1 MARETRG
8 SVARQGILLS
18 FVLVMLLSVTSSSVL
33 AQSPVENQP
42 SSENQTM
49 YLWGDASLANGNC
62 LIHFSSDDSTD
73 VGYGEVEET
82 ENIDFSCPLDQAL
95 LNDMYLDPEGSITLQ
110 LGFLIQSSET
120 SGGDE
125 LLLSLQRDAEV
136 LAQQEFTFDTYSN
149 EQITWQIQ
157 VSENMTFW
165 EQGSTPQ
172 LKIQFNKP
180 GPTAL
185 ECLNPQ
191 KALAG
196 CDPKFRL
203 YYSDNTEGME
213 VEGMFP
219 IINESDPAAIN
230 PNGPGSDDDAS
241 AMAVGDGSLPVFLFA
256 GWIFPVVFLVGYVST
271 KQRDRF
277 HLDLDLNE
285 PEEILEG
292 ESTSDGDTLV
302 DSYSARVI
310 TLSALY
316 VAQGVPW
323 GFITVTMVTFLAAE
337 GADAGDLAFLL
348 TLGTLP
354 WSFKFLWGPVID
366 RFQIPELG
374 RRRPW
379 ILVAQTGMVVLLIT
393 MLLVPDLTNNISLL
407 GGLFFVYNVF
417 TALQDVSTDALA
429 VDVLQSH
436 EFERVN
442 SYMFT
447 AKSLGGVIGGAG
459 LGTII
464 GTVGIRGAFLI
475 QIPILLVI
483 MMVPLFMR
491 ERPGEKRFPWD
502 EGGAIM
508 AEDEA
513 GLPSVGGTDFGVTPD
528 AVLEDQSHDDA
539 DGARNFGVILGN
551 IKTAFSVRSAQLG
564 IVVSLVISLA
574 FILIPILPLL
584 FLQELGWSQEEFNAT
599 KGGIILVVTMLG
611 AMAGGELGRRFGGKT
626 MLMFA
631 ALGASLTTLT
641 WGMFDSMW
649 SEGWFMML
657 VWMIHTF
664 LWSIV
669 SICAYS
675 LMMRVTW
682 AEVGGTQ
689 FTGYMAMMNLS
700 AIIGY
705 QLAPIFAARYDY
717 QTIFY
722 IAAMLE
728 TFVILAALFIDPSE
742 TRRTLGQD
750 PLVVE

>member
-1 MARETRG
+1 MRPVHFLLMLVVLAPVTGCLGGGDGG
-8 SVARQGILLS
+8 SEAVGTYTVESSMTAVEIEAKSAYYQDGGT
-18 FVLVMLLSVTSSSVL
+18 VEWSVDSSSFSEAIEQAGGNVVGVL
-33 AQSPVENQP
+33 F
-42 SSENQTM
+42 
-49 YLWGDASLANGNC
+49 SL
-62 LIHFSSDDSTD
+62 T
-73 VGYGEVEET
+73 YGE
-82 ENIDFSCPLDQAL
+82 D
-95 LNDMYLDPEGSITLQ
+95 
-110 LGFLIQSSET
+110 ET
-120 SGGDE
+120 SGGPLCTGGEANAPDTITGTTTKGE
-125 LLLSLQRDAEV
+125 WNLSGSGENPGSHEVNLTWHNASLLSGVVEGLTKSEIKAQLAFGEAALGTYNLGVIVDAEAFDGAFCSHNDDGEEVATVVSLLV
-136 LAQQEFTFDTYSN
+136 LDFT
-149 EQITWQIQ
+149 IL
-157 VSENMTFW
+157 SESGEELT
-165 EQGSTPQ
+165 G
-172 LKIQFNKP
+172 
-180 GPTAL
+180 
-185 ECLNPQ
+185 
-191 KALAG
+191 
-196 CDPKFRL
+196 
-203 YYSDNTEGME
+203 
-213 VEGMFP
+213 
-219 IINESDPAAIN
+219 
-230 PNGPGSDDDAS
+230 
-241 AMAVGDGSLPVFLFA
+241 MAVGDGSLPLLAFVA
-256 GWIFPVVFLVGYVST
+256 WIFPVGFLVGYVSM

-277 HLDLDLNE
+277 HLDLDLSE
-285 PEEILEG
+285 PEGEVLEG
-292 ESTSDGDTLV
+292 ESTSDGETLV
-302 DSYSARVI
+302 DSYRARVI

-316 VAQGVPW
+316 VAQGIPW

-354 WSFKFLWGPVID
+354 WSFKFLWGPIID

-379 ILVAQTGMVVLLIT
+379 ILFAQTGMVALLVT
-393 MLLVPDLTNNISLL
+393 MLMVPDLTNNISLL
-407 GGLFFVYNVF
+407 GALFFVYNVF

-429 VDVLQSH
+429 VDVLESH

-447 AKSLGGVIGGAG
+447 AKSLGGIVGGAG

-464 GTVGIRGAFLI
+464 GVVGIRGAFLI
-475 QIPILLVI
+475 QIPILVVI

-502 EGGAIM
+502 EGEAVEKGDKP
-508 AEDEA
+508 AEDGEE
-513 GLPSVGGTDFGVTPD
+513 VRDFATI
-528 AVLEDQSHDDA
+528 L
-539 DGARNFGVILGN
+539 RNIR
-551 IKTAFSVRSAQLG
+551 TAFSVRSAQLG

-584 FLQELGWSQEEFNAT
+584 FLQELGWTQEEFNAT

-611 AMAGGELGRRFGGKT
+611 AMAGGELGRRFGGKS

-631 ALGASLTTLT
+631 AISASLTTLT
-641 WGMFDSMW
+641 WGMFDHLW

-657 VWMIHTF
+657 VWIVHTF

-705 QLAPIFAARYDY
+705 QLAPIFAQRYNY

-722 IAAMLE
+722 IAAVLE
-728 TFVILAALFIDPSE
+728 TFVILAALFIDPEE
-742 TRRTLGQD
+742 TDRTLT
-750 PLVVE
+750 PAV

>member
-1 MARETRG
+1 MRPVHLLLMLVVFASVSGCLGGGGGGSESTGTYTVESTITAVELEAKSANYQDGETVEWNVDSSG
-8 SVARQGILLS
+8 FSETIEAAGGNVVGVLLS
-18 FVLVMLLSVTSSSVL
+18 LT
-33 AQSPVENQP
+33 
-42 SSENQTM
+42 
-49 YLWGDASLANGNC
+49 
-62 LIHFSSDDSTD
+62 
-73 VGYGEVEET
+73 YGE
-82 ENIDFSCPLDQAL
+82 D
-95 LNDMYLDPEGSITLQ
+95 
-110 LGFLIQSSET
+110 ET
-120 SGGDE
+120 SGGPLCTGGEANAPDTITGVATKGE
-125 LLLSLQRDAEV
+125 WTLSESDQNPGSHDVNLTWYNASLLSGVIEGLTESEIEAQLAFGEEALGTYDLAVTVDAEAFNGALCSNNDEGEEVSTVVSLLV
-136 LAQQEFTFDTYSN
+136 LDFAILN
-149 EQITWQIQ
+149 EDG
-157 VSENMTFW
+157 E
-165 EQGSTPQ
+165 EAA
-172 LKIQFNKP
+172 
-180 GPTAL
+180 AL
-185 ECLNPQ
+185 
-191 KALAG
+191 
-196 CDPKFRL
+196 
-203 YYSDNTEGME
+203 
-213 VEGMFP
+213 
-219 IINESDPAAIN
+219 
-230 PNGPGSDDDAS
+230 
-241 AMAVGDGSLPVFLFA
+241 AVGDGSLPVFLFA
-256 GWIFPVVFLVGYVST
+256 GWIFPVLFLVGYVST

-277 HLDLDLNE
+277 HLDLDFGE
-285 PEEILEG
+285 PETEVVEG
-292 ESTSDGDTLV
+292 ESTSDGETLV
-302 DSYSARVI
+302 DSYRARVI

-337 GADAGDLAFLL
+337 GADAGDLAYLL

-354 WSFKFLWGPVID
+354 WSFKFLWGPIID

-379 ILVAQTGMVVLLIT
+379 ILIAQTGMVALLIT
-393 MLLVPDLTNNISLL
+393 MLMVPDLTDNISLL
-407 GGLFFVYNVF
+407 GALFFVYNVF

-464 GTVGIRGAFLI
+464 GTVGIKGAFLI
-475 QIPILLVI
+475 QIPILVII

-502 EGGAIM
+502 E
-508 AEDEA
+508 AEVVEKEDKPDEE
-513 GLPSVGGTDFGVTPD
+513 GQEVRDF
-528 AVLEDQSHDDA
+528 A
-539 DGARNFGVILGN
+539 VILSN
-551 IKTAFSVRSAQLG
+551 IRTAFSVRSAQLG

-599 KGGIILVVTMLG
+599 KGGIILIVTMLG
-611 AMAGGELGRRFGGKT
+611 AMAGGELGRRFGGKS

-641 WGMFDSMW
+641 WGMLDSMW
-649 SEGWFMML
+649 GEGWFMML
-657 VWMIHTF
+657 VWIIHTF
-664 LWSIV
+664 LWAIV

-705 QLAPIFAARYDY
+705 QLAPIFAAQYDY

-722 IAAMLE
+722 IAAVLE
-728 TFVILAALFIDPSE
+728 TFVILAALLIDPEE
-742 TRRTLGQD
+742 TDRTLKQAKSD
-750 PLVVE
+750 

>member
-1 MARETRG
+1 MRPVHFVLMLVVLTSLSGCLGGGG
-8 SVARQGILLS
+8 SSEEATGAYVIESTMTAVEVEAKSAYYQDGQAVDWTVESGAVADAIDASGGNVVGVLFSLSYGEDESSGGPVCTGGEADAPDTITGSSTKGEWTLSATGENPGSHDVNLTWHNQSLLS
-18 FVLVMLLSVTSSSVL
+18 GVIEGMTKGEIESQLAFGEDALGTYDLSVTVNAEAFSGALCSNNDDGEEVATVVSLLVL
-33 AQSPVENQP
+33 DFTILNEN
-42 SSENQTM
+42 
-49 YLWGDASLANGNC
+49 G
-62 LIHFSSDDSTD
+62 
-73 VGYGEVEET
+73 
-82 ENIDFSCPLDQAL
+82 
-95 LNDMYLDPEGSITLQ
+95 
-110 LGFLIQSSET
+110 
-120 SGGDE
+120 
-125 LLLSLQRDAEV
+125 
-136 LAQQEFTFDTYSN
+136 
-149 EQITWQIQ
+149 
-157 VSENMTFW
+157 
-165 EQGSTPQ
+165 
-172 LKIQFNKP
+172 
-180 GPTAL
+180 
-185 ECLNPQ
+185 
-191 KALAG
+191 
-196 CDPKFRL
+196 
-203 YYSDNTEGME
+203 
-213 VEGMFP
+213 
-219 IINESDPAAIN
+219 
-230 PNGPGSDDDAS
+230 DDAS
-241 AMAVGDGSLPVFLFA
+241 TLAVGDGSLPLFMFVA
-256 GWIFPVVFLVGYVST
+256 WIFPVVGLIGYVST

-277 HLDLDLNE
+277 HLDLDFGE
-285 PEEILEG
+285 PETEVVEG
-292 ESTSDGDTLV
+292 ESTSDGETLV
-302 DSYSARVI
+302 DSYRARVI

-337 GADAGDLAFLL
+337 GADAGDLAYLL

-354 WSFKFLWGPVID
+354 WSFKFLWGPIID
-366 RFQIPELG
+366 RFQLPELG

-379 ILVAQTGMVVLLIT
+379 ILIAQTGMIALLIT
-393 MLLVPDLTNNISLL
+393 MLLVPNLTDNISLL
-407 GGLFFVYNVF
+407 GALFFVYNVF

-475 QIPILLVI
+475 QIPILVVI

-502 EGGAIM
+502 EGEAVEV
-508 AEDEA
+508 AEDSEKNDEE
-513 GLPSVGGTDFGVTPD
+513 VRDFAT
-528 AVLEDQSHDDA
+528 
-539 DGARNFGVILGN
+539 ILGN
-551 IKTAFSVRSAQLG
+551 IRTAFSVRSAQLG
-564 IVVSLVISLA
+564 IAVSLVISLA

-611 AMAGGELGRRFGGKT
+611 AMAGGELGRQFGGKS
-626 MLMFA
+626 MLMYA
-631 ALGASLTTLT
+631 ALSASLTTLV
-641 WGMFDSMW
+641 WGTFDNLW

-657 VWMIHTF
+657 VWIVHTF
-664 LWSIV
+664 LWAIV

-705 QLAPIFAARYDY
+705 QLAPIFAERYNY

-722 IAAMLE
+722 IAAVLE
-728 TFVILAALFIDPSE
+728 TFVVLAALFIDPEE
-742 TRRTLGQD
+742 TDRTLNSTTA
-750 PLVVE
+750 

>member
-1 MARETRG
+1 LSASGENPGAHEVNLTWHNA
-8 SVARQGILLS
+8 SLLS
-18 FVLVMLLSVTSSSVL
+18 GVIEGLTVDEIESQLAFGDRALGAYSLNILVEAEAFDGALCSHSDDGEEVASVVSLLVLDFTVRN
-33 AQSPVENQP
+33 ED
-42 SSENQTM
+42 
-49 YLWGDASLANGNC
+49 GDAL
-62 LIHFSSDDSTD
+62 
-73 VGYGEVEET
+73 
-82 ENIDFSCPLDQAL
+82 
-95 LNDMYLDPEGSITLQ
+95 
-110 LGFLIQSSET
+110 T
-120 SGGDE
+120 S
-125 LLLSLQRDAEV
+125 
-136 LAQQEFTFDTYSN
+136 
-149 EQITWQIQ
+149 
-157 VSENMTFW
+157 
-165 EQGSTPQ
+165 
-172 LKIQFNKP
+172 
-180 GPTAL
+180 
-185 ECLNPQ
+185 
-191 KALAG
+191 
-196 CDPKFRL
+196 
-203 YYSDNTEGME
+203 
-213 VEGMFP
+213 
-219 IINESDPAAIN
+219 
-230 PNGPGSDDDAS
+230 
-241 AMAVGDGSLPVFLFA
+241 MAVGDGSIPVFMFA
-256 GWIFPVVFLVGYVST
+256 AWIFPVVFLVGYVST
-271 KQRDRF
+271 KQRHRF
-277 HLDLDLNE
+277 HLDVDLNE
-285 PEEILEG
+285 PEEVLEG
-292 ESTSDGDTLV
+292 ESRSDGETLV
-302 DSYSARVI
+302 DSYRARVI

-379 ILVAQTGMVVLLIT
+379 ILLAQTGMVLLLIT
-393 MLLVPDLTNNISLL
+393 MLMVPDLTNNISLL
-407 GGLFFVYNVF
+407 GALFFVYNVF

-464 GTVGIRGAFLI
+464 GIVGIKGAFLI
-475 QIPILLVI
+475 QIPILIVI

-502 EGGAIM
+502 DGEVVEEVEK
-508 AEDEA
+508 AEEER
-513 GLPSVGGTDFGVTPD
+513 DFK
-528 AVLEDQSHDDA
+528 
-539 DGARNFGVILGN
+539 VILGN

-564 IVVSLVISLA
+564 ILVSLVISLA

-584 FLQELGWSQEEFNAT
+584 FLQELGWTQEEFNAT
-599 KGGIILVVTMLG
+599 KGGIILVITMLG
-611 AMAGGELGRRFGGKT
+611 AMAGGELGRRFGGKS

-641 WGMFDSMW
+641 WGMADSMW
-649 SEGWFMML
+649 DDGWFMML
-657 VWMIHTF
+657 VWIVHTF
-664 LWSIV
+664 LWAIV

-689 FTGYMAMMNLS
+689 FTGYMAMMNFS

-705 QLAPIFAARYDY
+705 QLAPIFAARFDY

-722 IAAMLE
+722 IAAVLE
-728 TFVILAALFIDPSE
+728 TFVILAALYIDPEE
-742 TRRTLGQD
+742 TDRTLNI
-750 PLVVE
+750 PVES

>member
-1 MARETRG
+1 MRPVHFVLMLVVLTSLSGCLGGGG
-8 SVARQGILLS
+8 SSEEATGAYVVESTMTAVEVEAKSAYYQDGQAVDWTVESGAVADAIDASGGNVVGVLFSLSYGEDESSGGPVCTGGEADAPDTITGSSTKGEWTLSATGENPGSHDVNLTWHNQSLLS
-18 FVLVMLLSVTSSSVL
+18 GVIEGMTKGEIESQLAFGEDALGTYDLSVTVNAEAFSGALCSNNDDGEEVATVVSLLVL
-33 AQSPVENQP
+33 DFTILNEN
-42 SSENQTM
+42 
-49 YLWGDASLANGNC
+49 G
-62 LIHFSSDDSTD
+62 
-73 VGYGEVEET
+73 
-82 ENIDFSCPLDQAL
+82 
-95 LNDMYLDPEGSITLQ
+95 
-110 LGFLIQSSET
+110 
-120 SGGDE
+120 
-125 LLLSLQRDAEV
+125 
-136 LAQQEFTFDTYSN
+136 
-149 EQITWQIQ
+149 
-157 VSENMTFW
+157 
-165 EQGSTPQ
+165 
-172 LKIQFNKP
+172 
-180 GPTAL
+180 
-185 ECLNPQ
+185 
-191 KALAG
+191 
-196 CDPKFRL
+196 
-203 YYSDNTEGME
+203 
-213 VEGMFP
+213 
-219 IINESDPAAIN
+219 
-230 PNGPGSDDDAS
+230 DDAS
-241 AMAVGDGSLPVFLFA
+241 TLAVGDGSLPLFMFVA
-256 GWIFPVVFLVGYVST
+256 WIFPVVGLIGYVST

-277 HLDLDLNE
+277 HLDLDFGE
-285 PEEILEG
+285 PETEVVEG
-292 ESTSDGDTLV
+292 ESTSDGETLV
-302 DSYSARVI
+302 DSYRARVI

-337 GADAGDLAFLL
+337 GADAGDLAYLL

-354 WSFKFLWGPVID
+354 WSFKFLWGPIID
-366 RFQIPELG
+366 RFQLPELG

-379 ILVAQTGMVVLLIT
+379 ILIAQTGMIALLIT
-393 MLLVPDLTNNISLL
+393 MLLVPNLTDNISLL
-407 GGLFFVYNVF
+407 GALFFVYNVF

-475 QIPILLVI
+475 QIPILVVI

-502 EGGAIM
+502 EGEAVQM
-508 AEDEA
+508 AEDSEKNDEE
-513 GLPSVGGTDFGVTPD
+513 VRDFAT
-528 AVLEDQSHDDA
+528 
-539 DGARNFGVILGN
+539 ILGN
-551 IKTAFSVRSAQLG
+551 IRTAFSVRSAQLG
-564 IVVSLVISLA
+564 IAVSLVISLA

-611 AMAGGELGRRFGGKT
+611 AMAGGELGRQFGGKS
-626 MLMFA
+626 MLMYA
-631 ALGASLTTLT
+631 ALSASLTTLV
-641 WGMFDSMW
+641 WGTFDNLW

-657 VWMIHTF
+657 VWIVHTF
-664 LWSIV
+664 LWAIV

-705 QLAPIFAARYDY
+705 QLAPIFAERYNY

-722 IAAMLE
+722 IAAVLE
-728 TFVILAALFIDPSE
+728 TFVVLAALFIDPEE
-742 TRRTLGQD
+742 TDRTLNSTTA
-750 PLVVE
+750 

>member
-1 MARETRG
+1 MATVV
-8 SVARQGILLS
+8 SLL
-18 FVLVMLLSVTSSSVL
+18 VLDFTVL
-33 AQSPVENQP
+33 NE
-42 SSENQTM
+42 
-49 YLWGDASLANGNC
+49 D
-62 LIHFSSDDSTD
+62 
-73 VGYGEVEET
+73 GE
-82 ENIDFSCPLDQAL
+82 AL
-95 LNDMYLDPEGSITLQ
+95 T
-110 LGFLIQSSET
+110 T
-120 SGGDE
+120 
-125 LLLSLQRDAEV
+125 
-136 LAQQEFTFDTYSN
+136 
-149 EQITWQIQ
+149 
-157 VSENMTFW
+157 
-165 EQGSTPQ
+165 
-172 LKIQFNKP
+172 
-180 GPTAL
+180 
-185 ECLNPQ
+185 
-191 KALAG
+191 
-196 CDPKFRL
+196 
-203 YYSDNTEGME
+203 
-213 VEGMFP
+213 
-219 IINESDPAAIN
+219 
-230 PNGPGSDDDAS
+230 
-241 AMAVGDGSLPVFLFA
+241 MAVGDGSLPLVLFA
-256 GWIFPVVFLVGYVST
+256 GWIFPVVFLVGYIAT
-271 KQRDRF
+271 RQRERF
-277 HLDLDLNE
+277 HLDLDFSE
-285 PEEILEG
+285 PETEVVEG
-292 ESTSDGDTLV
+292 ESTSDGETLV
-302 DSYSARVI
+302 DSYRARVI

-337 GADAGDLAFLL
+337 GADAGDLAYLL

-354 WSFKFLWGPVID
+354 WSFKFLWGPIID

-379 ILVAQTGMVVLLIT
+379 ILIAQTGMIALLVT
-393 MLLVPDLTNNISLL
+393 MLMVPDLTNNISLL
-407 GGLFFVYNVF
+407 GALFFVYNVF

-447 AKSLGGVIGGAG
+447 AKSLGGIIGGAG

-464 GTVGIRGAFLI
+464 GVVGIRGAFLI
-475 QIPILLVI
+475 QIPILVAI

-502 EGGAIM
+502 DTVA
-508 AEDEA
+508 AAKVDEA
-513 GLPSVGGTDFGVTPD
+513 EESQEQRDFK
-528 AVLEDQSHDDA
+528 
-539 DGARNFGVILGN
+539 VILSN
-551 IKTAFSVRSAQLG
+551 IRTAFSVRSAQLG

-611 AMAGGELGRRFGGKT
+611 AMAGGELGRRFGGKS

-631 ALGASLTTLT
+631 ALSASLTTLV
-641 WGMFDSMW
+641 WGTFDNLW

-657 VWMIHTF
+657 VWIVHTF
-664 LWSIV
+664 LWAIV

-705 QLAPIFAARYDY
+705 QLAPIFAAQYDY

-722 IAAMLE
+722 IAGVLE
-728 TFVILAALFIDPSE
+728 TFVVLAALFIDPEE
-742 TRRTLGQD
+742 TDRHFSFVTG
-750 PLVVE
+750 

>member
-1 MARETRG
+1 MLVVFASVSGCLGGGGGGSESTGTYTVESTITAVELEAKSANYQDGETVEWNVDSSAFSETIEAAG
-8 SVARQGILLS
+8 GNVVG
-18 FVLVMLLSVTSSSVL
+18 VLF
-33 AQSPVENQP
+33 
-42 SSENQTM
+42 
-49 YLWGDASLANGNC
+49 SL
-62 LIHFSSDDSTD
+62 T
-73 VGYGEVEET
+73 YGE
-82 ENIDFSCPLDQAL
+82 D
-95 LNDMYLDPEGSITLQ
+95 
-110 LGFLIQSSET
+110 ET
-120 SGGDE
+120 SGGPLCTGGEANAPDTITGVATKGE
-125 LLLSLQRDAEV
+125 WSLSEADQNPGSHDVNLTWYNASLLSGVIEGLTKSEIEAQLAFGEEALGTYNLAVTVDAEAFNGALCSNNDEGEEVSTVVSLLV
-136 LAQQEFTFDTYSN
+136 LDFAILN
-149 EQITWQIQ
+149 EDG
-157 VSENMTFW
+157 E
-165 EQGSTPQ
+165 E
-172 LKIQFNKP
+172 
-180 GPTAL
+180 TAGL
-185 ECLNPQ
+185 
-191 KALAG
+191 
-196 CDPKFRL
+196 
-203 YYSDNTEGME
+203 
-213 VEGMFP
+213 
-219 IINESDPAAIN
+219 
-230 PNGPGSDDDAS
+230 
-241 AMAVGDGSLPVFLFA
+241 AVGDGSLPVFLFA
-256 GWIFPVVFLVGYVST
+256 GWIFPVLFLVGYVST

-277 HLDLDLNE
+277 HLDLDFGE
-285 PEEILEG
+285 PETEVVEG
-292 ESTSDGDTLV
+292 ESTSDGETLV
-302 DSYSARVI
+302 DSYRARVI

-337 GADAGDLAFLL
+337 GADAGDLAYLL

-354 WSFKFLWGPVID
+354 WSFKFLWGPIID

-379 ILVAQTGMVVLLIT
+379 ILIAQTGMIALLIT
-393 MLLVPDLTNNISLL
+393 MLMVPDLTDNISLL
-407 GGLFFVYNVF
+407 GALFFVYNVF

-464 GTVGIRGAFLI
+464 GTVGIKGAFLI
-475 QIPILLVI
+475 QIPILVLI

-502 EGGAIM
+502 E
-508 AEDEA
+508 AEVVEKEEMPDEE
-513 GLPSVGGTDFGVTPD
+513 GQEVRDF
-528 AVLEDQSHDDA
+528 A
-539 DGARNFGVILGN
+539 VILSN
-551 IKTAFSVRSAQLG
+551 IRTAFSVRSAQLG

-599 KGGIILVVTMLG
+599 KGGIILIVTMFG
-611 AMAGGELGRRFGGKT
+611 AMAGGELGRRFGGKS

-641 WGMFDSMW
+641 WGMLDSMW
-649 SEGWFMML
+649 GEGWFMML
-657 VWMIHTF
+657 VWIIHTF
-664 LWSIV
+664 LWAIV

-722 IAAMLE
+722 IAAVLE
-728 TFVILAALFIDPSE
+728 TFVILAALLIDPAE
-742 TRRTLGQD
+742 TDRTLN
-750 PLVVE
+750 PA

>member
-1 MARETRG
+1 MRPVHFVLMLVVLTSLSGCLGGEASSSEATGTYVVESTMTPIEVEAKSAYYEDGQAVNWMVESGTVADAIEAAGGNVVGVLFSLSYGEDESSGGPVCTGGEADAPDTITGTSTKGEWSLSASGENPG
-8 SVARQGILLS
+8 SHDVNLTWHNQSLLS
-18 FVLVMLLSVTSSSVL
+18 GVIEGLTKGDIESQLAFGEDALGTYDLSVTVNAEAFSGALCSNNDGGEEVATVVSLLVL
-33 AQSPVENQP
+33 DFTILNE
-42 SSENQTM
+42 
-49 YLWGDASLANGNC
+49 D
-62 LIHFSSDDSTD
+62 
-73 VGYGEVEET
+73 GEE
-82 ENIDFSCPLDQAL
+82 A
-95 LNDMYLDPEGSITLQ
+95 
-110 LGFLIQSSET
+110 
-120 SGGDE
+120 
-125 LLLSLQRDAEV
+125 
-136 LAQQEFTFDTYSN
+136 
-149 EQITWQIQ
+149 
-157 VSENMTFW
+157 
-165 EQGSTPQ
+165 
-172 LKIQFNKP
+172 
-180 GPTAL
+180 TAL
-185 ECLNPQ
+185 
-191 KALAG
+191 
-196 CDPKFRL
+196 
-203 YYSDNTEGME
+203 
-213 VEGMFP
+213 
-219 IINESDPAAIN
+219 
-230 PNGPGSDDDAS
+230 
-241 AMAVGDGSLPVFLFA
+241 AVGSGSLPLFVFA
-256 GWIFPVVFLVGYVST
+256 AWIFPVVGLIGYVST

-277 HLDLDLNE
+277 HLDLDFGE
-285 PEEILEG
+285 PETEAAEG
-292 ESTSDGDTLV
+292 ESTSDGETLV
-302 DSYSARVI
+302 DSYRARVI

-337 GADAGDLAFLL
+337 GADAGDLAYLL

-354 WSFKFLWGPVID
+354 WSFKFLWGPIID
-366 RFQIPELG
+366 RFQLPNLG

-379 ILVAQTGMVVLLIT
+379 ILIAQTGMIALLVT
-393 MLLVPDLTNNISLL
+393 MLLIPDLTNNISLL

-464 GTVGIRGAFLI
+464 GIVGIRGAFLI
-475 QIPILLVI
+475 QIPILVVI

-502 EGGAIM
+502 EGEAVEV
-508 AEDEA
+508 AEDSEMNDEE
-513 GLPSVGGTDFGVTPD
+513 VRDFAT
-528 AVLEDQSHDDA
+528 
-539 DGARNFGVILGN
+539 ILGN
-551 IKTAFSVRSAQLG
+551 IRTAFSVRSAQLG
-564 IVVSLVISLA
+564 IAVSLVISLA

-611 AMAGGELGRRFGGKT
+611 AMAGGELGRRFGGKS
-626 MLMFA
+626 MLMYA
-631 ALGASLTTLT
+631 ALSASLTTMV
-641 WGMFDSMW
+641 WGTFDNLW

-657 VWMIHTF
+657 VWIVHTF
-664 LWSIV
+664 LWAIV

-705 QLAPIFAARYDY
+705 QLAPIFAERYNY

-722 IAAMLE
+722 IAAVLE
-728 TFVILAALFIDPSE
+728 TFVVLAALFIDPEE
-742 TRRTLGQD
+742 TDRTLNATTG
-750 PLVVE
+750 

>member
-1 MARETRG
+1 MRPVHLLLMLVVFASVSGCLGGGGGGSESTGTYTVESTITIVELEAKSANYQDGETVEWNVDSSG
-8 SVARQGILLS
+8 FSETIEAAGGNVVGVLLS
-18 FVLVMLLSVTSSSVL
+18 LT
-33 AQSPVENQP
+33 
-42 SSENQTM
+42 
-49 YLWGDASLANGNC
+49 
-62 LIHFSSDDSTD
+62 
-73 VGYGEVEET
+73 YGE
-82 ENIDFSCPLDQAL
+82 D
-95 LNDMYLDPEGSITLQ
+95 
-110 LGFLIQSSET
+110 ET
-120 SGGDE
+120 SGGPLCTGGEANAPDTITGVATKGE
-125 LLLSLQRDAEV
+125 WTLSESDQNPGSHDVNLTWYNASLLSGVIEGLTESEIEAQLAFGEEALGTYDLAVTVDAEAFNGALCSNNDEGEEVSTVVSLLV
-136 LAQQEFTFDTYSN
+136 LDFAILN
-149 EQITWQIQ
+149 EDG
-157 VSENMTFW
+157 E
-165 EQGSTPQ
+165 EAA
-172 LKIQFNKP
+172 
-180 GPTAL
+180 AL
-185 ECLNPQ
+185 
-191 KALAG
+191 
-196 CDPKFRL
+196 
-203 YYSDNTEGME
+203 
-213 VEGMFP
+213 
-219 IINESDPAAIN
+219 
-230 PNGPGSDDDAS
+230 
-241 AMAVGDGSLPVFLFA
+241 AVGDGSLPVFLFA
-256 GWIFPVVFLVGYVST
+256 GWIFPVLFLVGYVST

-277 HLDLDLNE
+277 HLDLDFGE
-285 PEEILEG
+285 PETEVVEG
-292 ESTSDGDTLV
+292 ESTSDGETLV
-302 DSYSARVI
+302 DSYRARVI

-337 GADAGDLAFLL
+337 GADAGDLAYLL

-354 WSFKFLWGPVID
+354 WSFKFLWGPIID

-379 ILVAQTGMVVLLIT
+379 ILIAQTGMVALLIT
-393 MLLVPDLTNNISLL
+393 MLMVPDLTDNISLL
-407 GGLFFVYNVF
+407 GALFFVYNVF

-464 GTVGIRGAFLI
+464 GTVGIKGAFLI
-475 QIPILLVI
+475 QIPILVII

-502 EGGAIM
+502 E
-508 AEDEA
+508 AEVVEKEDKPDEE
-513 GLPSVGGTDFGVTPD
+513 GQEVRDF
-528 AVLEDQSHDDA
+528 A
-539 DGARNFGVILGN
+539 VILSN
-551 IKTAFSVRSAQLG
+551 IRTAFSVRSAQLG

-599 KGGIILVVTMLG
+599 KGGIILIVTMLG
-611 AMAGGELGRRFGGKT
+611 AMAGGELGRRFGGKS

-641 WGMFDSMW
+641 WGLLDSMW
-649 SEGWFMML
+649 GEGWFMML
-657 VWMIHTF
+657 VWIIHTF
-664 LWSIV
+664 LWAIV

-705 QLAPIFAARYDY
+705 QLAPIFAAQYDY

-722 IAAMLE
+722 IAAVLE
-728 TFVILAALFIDPSE
+728 TFVILAALLIDPEE
-742 TRRTLGQD
+742 TDRTLKQAKSD
-750 PLVVE
+750 

>member
-1 MARETRG
+1 MRPVHLLLMLVVFASVSGCLGGGGGGSESTGTYTVESTITAVELEAKSANYQDGETVEWNVDSSAFSETIEAAG
-8 SVARQGILLS
+8 GNVVG
-18 FVLVMLLSVTSSSVL
+18 VLF
-33 AQSPVENQP
+33 
-42 SSENQTM
+42 
-49 YLWGDASLANGNC
+49 SL
-62 LIHFSSDDSTD
+62 T
-73 VGYGEVEET
+73 YGE
-82 ENIDFSCPLDQAL
+82 D
-95 LNDMYLDPEGSITLQ
+95 
-110 LGFLIQSSET
+110 ET
-120 SGGDE
+120 SGGPLCTGGEANAPDTITGVATKGE
-125 LLLSLQRDAEV
+125 WTLSEADQNPGSHDVNLTWYNASLLSGVIEGLTKSEIEAQLAFGEEALGTYNLAVTVDAEAFNGALCSNNDEGEEVSTVVSLLV
-136 LAQQEFTFDTYSN
+136 LDFAILN
-149 EQITWQIQ
+149 EDG
-157 VSENMTFW
+157 E
-165 EQGSTPQ
+165 E
-172 LKIQFNKP
+172 
-180 GPTAL
+180 TAGL
-185 ECLNPQ
+185 
-191 KALAG
+191 
-196 CDPKFRL
+196 
-203 YYSDNTEGME
+203 
-213 VEGMFP
+213 
-219 IINESDPAAIN
+219 
-230 PNGPGSDDDAS
+230 
-241 AMAVGDGSLPVFLFA
+241 AVGDGSLPVFLFA
-256 GWIFPVVFLVGYVST
+256 GWIFPVLFLVGYVST

-277 HLDLDLNE
+277 HLDLDFGE
-285 PEEILEG
+285 PETEVVEG
-292 ESTSDGDTLV
+292 ESTSDGETLV
-302 DSYSARVI
+302 DSYRARVI

-337 GADAGDLAFLL
+337 GADAGDLAYLL

-354 WSFKFLWGPVID
+354 WSFKFLWGPIID

-379 ILVAQTGMVVLLIT
+379 ILIAQTGMIALLIT
-393 MLLVPDLTNNISLL
+393 MLMVPDLTDNISLL
-407 GGLFFVYNVF
+407 GALFFVYNVF

-464 GTVGIRGAFLI
+464 GTVGIKGAFLI
-475 QIPILLVI
+475 QIPILVLI

-502 EGGAIM
+502 E
-508 AEDEA
+508 AEVVEKEEMPDEE
-513 GLPSVGGTDFGVTPD
+513 GQEVRDF
-528 AVLEDQSHDDA
+528 A
-539 DGARNFGVILGN
+539 VILSN
-551 IKTAFSVRSAQLG
+551 IRTAFSVRSAQLG

-599 KGGIILVVTMLG
+599 KGGIILIVTMFG
-611 AMAGGELGRRFGGKT
+611 AMAGGELGRRFGGKS

-641 WGMFDSMW
+641 WGMLDSMW
-649 SEGWFMML
+649 GEGWFMML
-657 VWMIHTF
+657 VWIIHTF
-664 LWSIV
+664 LWAIV

-722 IAAMLE
+722 IAAVLE
-728 TFVILAALFIDPSE
+728 TFVILAALLIDPEE
-742 TRRTLGQD
+742 TDRTLN
-750 PLVVE
+750 PA

>member
-1 MARETRG
+1 MPLAGCIGGEGGGYESTGTYTVESTITAVELEAKSANYQDGETVEW
-8 SVARQGILLS
+8 SVDSSGFSETIEAAGGNVVG
-18 FVLVMLLSVTSSSVL
+18 VLF
-33 AQSPVENQP
+33 
-42 SSENQTM
+42 
-49 YLWGDASLANGNC
+49 SL
-62 LIHFSSDDSTD
+62 T
-73 VGYGEVEET
+73 YGE
-82 ENIDFSCPLDQAL
+82 D
-95 LNDMYLDPEGSITLQ
+95 
-110 LGFLIQSSET
+110 ET
-120 SGGDE
+120 SGGPVCTGGEANAPDTITGVATKGE
-125 LLLSLQRDAEV
+125 WTLSEADQNPGSHDVNLTWYNASLLSGVIEGLTKSEIEAQLTFGEEALGTYNLAVTVDAEAFNGALCSNNDEGEEVATVVSLLV
-136 LAQQEFTFDTYSN
+136 LDFAILN
-149 EQITWQIQ
+149 EDG
-157 VSENMTFW
+157 E
-165 EQGSTPQ
+165 EAA
-172 LKIQFNKP
+172 
-180 GPTAL
+180 AL
-185 ECLNPQ
+185 
-191 KALAG
+191 
-196 CDPKFRL
+196 
-203 YYSDNTEGME
+203 
-213 VEGMFP
+213 
-219 IINESDPAAIN
+219 
-230 PNGPGSDDDAS
+230 
-241 AMAVGDGSLPVFLFA
+241 AVGDGSLPVFLFA
-256 GWIFPVVFLVGYVST
+256 GWIFPVAFLIGYVAT

-277 HLDLDLNE
+277 HLDLDFGE
-285 PEEILEG
+285 PETEVVKG
-292 ESTSDGDTLV
+292 ESSSDGETLV
-302 DSYSARVI
+302 DSYRARVI

-337 GADAGDLAFLL
+337 GADAGDLAYLL
-348 TLGTLP
+348 SLGTFP
-354 WSFKFLWGPVID
+354 WSIKFLWGPIID
-366 RFQIPELG
+366 RFQVPELG

-379 ILVAQTGMVVLLIT
+379 ILFAQTGMIALLIT
-393 MLLVPDLTNNISLL
+393 MLLVPDLTDNISLL
-407 GGLFFVYNVF
+407 GVLFFVYNVF

-475 QIPILLVI
+475 QIPILVVI

-502 EGGAIM
+502 EGEAVEV
-508 AEDEA
+508 AEDSQE
-513 GLPSVGGTDFGVTPD
+513 GDEEVRDF
-528 AVLEDQSHDDA
+528 A
-539 DGARNFGVILGN
+539 VILSN
-551 IKTAFSVRSAQLG
+551 IRTAFSVRSAQLG

-611 AMAGGELGRRFGGKT
+611 AMAGGELGRQFGGKS

-641 WGMFDSMW
+641 WGMLDSMW
-649 SEGWFMML
+649 GEGWFMML
-657 VWMIHTF
+657 VWIIHTF
-664 LWSIV
+664 LWAIV

-722 IAAMLE
+722 IAAVLE
-728 TFVILAALFIDPSE
+728 TFVILAALLIDPEE
-742 TRRTLGQD
+742 TDRTLNQ
-750 PLVVE
+750 VV

>member
-1 MARETRG
+1 MRPVHLLLMLVVFASVSGCLGGGGGGSESTGTYTVESTITAVELEAKSANYQDGETVEWNVDSSAFSETIEAAG
-8 SVARQGILLS
+8 GNVVG
-18 FVLVMLLSVTSSSVL
+18 VLF
-33 AQSPVENQP
+33 
-42 SSENQTM
+42 
-49 YLWGDASLANGNC
+49 SL
-62 LIHFSSDDSTD
+62 T
-73 VGYGEVEET
+73 YGE
-82 ENIDFSCPLDQAL
+82 D
-95 LNDMYLDPEGSITLQ
+95 
-110 LGFLIQSSET
+110 ET
-120 SGGDE
+120 SGGPLCTGGEANAPDTITGLATKGE
-125 LLLSLQRDAEV
+125 WTLSEADQNPGSHDVNLTWYNASLLSGVIEGLTKSEIEAQLAFGEEALGTYNVAVTVDAEAFNGALCSNNDEGEEVSTVVSLLV
-136 LAQQEFTFDTYSN
+136 LDFAILN
-149 EQITWQIQ
+149 EDG
-157 VSENMTFW
+157 E
-165 EQGSTPQ
+165 E
-172 LKIQFNKP
+172 
-180 GPTAL
+180 TAGL
-185 ECLNPQ
+185 
-191 KALAG
+191 
-196 CDPKFRL
+196 
-203 YYSDNTEGME
+203 
-213 VEGMFP
+213 
-219 IINESDPAAIN
+219 
-230 PNGPGSDDDAS
+230 
-241 AMAVGDGSLPVFLFA
+241 AVGDGSLPVFLFA
-256 GWIFPVVFLVGYVST
+256 GWIFPVLFLVGYVST

-277 HLDLDLNE
+277 HLDLDFGE
-285 PEEILEG
+285 PETEVVEG
-292 ESTSDGDTLV
+292 ESTSDGETLV
-302 DSYSARVI
+302 DSYRARVI

-337 GADAGDLAFLL
+337 GADAGDLAYLL

-354 WSFKFLWGPVID
+354 WSFKFLWGPIID

-379 ILVAQTGMVVLLIT
+379 ILIAQTGMVALLIT
-393 MLLVPDLTNNISLL
+393 MLMVPDLTDNISLL
-407 GGLFFVYNVF
+407 GALFFVYNVF

-464 GTVGIRGAFLI
+464 GTVGIKGAFLI
-475 QIPILLVI
+475 QIPILVII

-502 EGGAIM
+502 E
-508 AEDEA
+508 AEVVEKEEKPDEE
-513 GLPSVGGTDFGVTPD
+513 GQEVRDF
-528 AVLEDQSHDDA
+528 A
-539 DGARNFGVILGN
+539 VILSN
-551 IKTAFSVRSAQLG
+551 IRTAFSVRSAQLG

-599 KGGIILVVTMLG
+599 KGGIILIVTMFG
-611 AMAGGELGRRFGGKT
+611 AMAGGELGRRFGGKS

-641 WGMFDSMW
+641 WGMLDSMW
-649 SEGWFMML
+649 GEGWFMML
-657 VWMIHTF
+657 VWIIHTF
-664 LWSIV
+664 LWAIV

-705 QLAPIFAARYDY
+705 QLAPIFAAQYDY

-722 IAAMLE
+722 IAAVLE
-728 TFVILAALFIDPSE
+728 TFVILAALLIDPEE
-742 TRRTLGQD
+742 TDRTLNQA
-750 PLVVE
+750 

>member
-1 MARETRG
+1 MRP
-8 SVARQGILLS
+8 VLL
-18 FVLVMLLSVTSSSVL
+18 VLMLVLLTSLSGCL
-33 AQSPVENQP
+33 DG
-42 SSENQTM
+42 
-49 YLWGDASLANGNC
+49 GDAGSEATGR
-62 LIHFSSDDSTD
+62 FTVDSTLTSVQLESKSAYYQD
-73 VGYGEVEET
+73 GQTVEWSVESTAVDEAIEDAGGHVVGVLLTLSYGE
-82 ENIDFSCPLDQAL
+82 D
-95 LNDMYLDPEGSITLQ
+95 
-110 LGFLIQSSET
+110 ET
-120 SGGDE
+120 SGGPLCTGGEADAPDTITGGAAKGE
-125 LLLSLQRDAEV
+125 WSLTADGENPGSHEVNLTWHNQSLLTGVIEGLSK
-136 LAQQEFTFDTYSN
+136 S
-149 EQITWQIQ
+149 QIQ
-157 VSENMTFW
+157 DQLAFGDEALGAYNLAVTVVADAFDGALCSHNDDGEEVATVVSLLVLDFTVLDEDGEELT
-165 EQGSTPQ
+165 S
-172 LKIQFNKP
+172 L
-180 GPTAL
+180 
-185 ECLNPQ
+185 
-191 KALAG
+191 
-196 CDPKFRL
+196 
-203 YYSDNTEGME
+203 S
-213 VEGMFP
+213 
-219 IINESDPAAIN
+219 
-230 PNGPGSDDDAS
+230 
-241 AMAVGDGSLPVFLFA
+241 VGDGSLPLVLFV
-256 GWIFPVVFLVGYVST
+256 GWIFPVVFVVGYIST

-277 HLDLDLNE
+277 HLDLDFGE
-285 PEEILEG
+285 PEKEIVEG
-292 ESTSDGDTLV
+292 ESSSDGETLV
-302 DSYSARVI
+302 DSYRARVI

-337 GADAGDLAFLL
+337 GADAGDLAYLL

-366 RFQIPELG
+366 RFQLPELG

-379 ILVAQTGMVVLLIT
+379 ILIAQTGMIALLVT

-407 GGLFFVYNVF
+407 GALFFVYNVF

-464 GTVGIRGAFLI
+464 GIVGIKGAFLI
-475 QIPILLVI
+475 QIPILVAI

-502 EGGAIM
+502 ES
-508 AEDEA
+508 EA
-513 GLPSVGGTDFGVTPD
+513 VE
-528 AVLEDQSHDDA
+528 AADDA
-539 DGARNFGVILGN
+539 AALGGEEGEKVRDFAVILSN

-564 IVVSLVISLA
+564 IAVSLVISLA

-584 FLQELGWSQEEFNAT
+584 FLQELGWTQEEFNAT
-599 KGGIILVVTMLG
+599 KGGIILLVTMLG
-611 AMAGGELGRRFGGKT
+611 AMAGGELGRRFGGKSS
-626 MLMFA
+626 LMFA
-631 ALGASLTTLT
+631 ALSASLTTLV
-641 WGMFDSMW
+641 WGTFDHLW

-657 VWMIHTF
+657 VWMLHTF
-664 LWSIV
+664 LWAIV

-705 QLAPIFAARYDY
+705 QLAPVFAERYNY

-722 IAAMLE
+722 IAAVLE
-728 TFVILAALFIDPSE
+728 TFVILAALFIDPEE
-742 TRRTLGQD
+742 TDRTLNT
-750 PLVVE
+750 VAA

>member
-1 MARETRG
+1 MRP
-8 SVARQGILLS
+8 VH
-18 FVLVMLLSVTSSSVL
+18 FVLMLVVLASLSGCLGGGGSSEEATGTYVVESTMTTVEVEAKSAYYQDGQAVEWTVESGAVADAIEAAGGNVVGVVLSMSYGEDESSGGPVCTGGEADAPDTITGSSTKGEWTLSASGENPGSHDVNLTWHNQSLLTGVVEGMTKGDIESQLAFGEDALGTYDLSVTVNAEAFSGALCSNNDDGEEVATVVSLVVL
-33 AQSPVENQP
+33 DFTILNEN
-42 SSENQTM
+42 
-49 YLWGDASLANGNC
+49 G
-62 LIHFSSDDSTD
+62 
-73 VGYGEVEET
+73 
-82 ENIDFSCPLDQAL
+82 
-95 LNDMYLDPEGSITLQ
+95 
-110 LGFLIQSSET
+110 
-120 SGGDE
+120 
-125 LLLSLQRDAEV
+125 
-136 LAQQEFTFDTYSN
+136 
-149 EQITWQIQ
+149 
-157 VSENMTFW
+157 
-165 EQGSTPQ
+165 
-172 LKIQFNKP
+172 
-180 GPTAL
+180 
-185 ECLNPQ
+185 
-191 KALAG
+191 
-196 CDPKFRL
+196 
-203 YYSDNTEGME
+203 
-213 VEGMFP
+213 
-219 IINESDPAAIN
+219 
-230 PNGPGSDDDAS
+230 DDAS
-241 AMAVGDGSLPVFLFA
+241 ALAVGDGSLPLFMFMA
-256 GWIFPVVFLVGYVST
+256 WIFPVVGLIGYVST

-277 HLDLDLNE
+277 HLDLDFGE
-285 PEEILEG
+285 PETEVVEG
-292 ESTSDGDTLV
+292 ESTSDGETLV
-302 DSYSARVI
+302 DSYRARVI

-337 GADAGDLAFLL
+337 GADAGDLAYLL

-354 WSFKFLWGPVID
+354 WSFKFLWGPIID

-379 ILVAQTGMVVLLIT
+379 ILIAQTGMIALLIT
-393 MLLVPDLTNNISLL
+393 MLLIPDLTNNISLL

-464 GTVGIRGAFLI
+464 GIVGIRGAFLI
-475 QIPILLVI
+475 QIPILVVI

-502 EGGAIM
+502 EGEAVET
-508 AEDEA
+508 AEDSQENDEE
-513 GLPSVGGTDFGVTPD
+513 VRDFAT
-528 AVLEDQSHDDA
+528 
-539 DGARNFGVILGN
+539 ILGN
-551 IKTAFSVRSAQLG
+551 IRTAFSVRSAQLG
-564 IVVSLVISLA
+564 IAVSLVISLA

-611 AMAGGELGRRFGGKT
+611 AMAGGELGRQFGGKS
-626 MLMFA
+626 MLMYA
-631 ALGASLTTLT
+631 ALSASLTTLV
-641 WGMFDSMW
+641 WGTFDNLW

-657 VWMIHTF
+657 VWIVHTF
-664 LWSIV
+664 LWAIV

-705 QLAPIFAARYDY
+705 QLAPIFAERYNY

-722 IAAMLE
+722 IAALLE
-728 TFVILAALFIDPSE
+728 TFVVLAALFIDPEE
-742 TRRTLGQD
+742 TDRTLNTTTA
-750 PLVVE
+750 

>member
-1 MARETRG
+1 MPLAG
-8 SVARQGILLS
+8 CLGGD
-18 FVLVMLLSVTSSSVL
+18 SSSAEPTGSYTVESTLTTIELEAKSTYYQDGQTVEWSVDSSSFSEAIEAAGGHAVGVL
-33 AQSPVENQP
+33 F
-42 SSENQTM
+42 
-49 YLWGDASLANGNC
+49 SL
-62 LIHFSSDDSTD
+62 T
-73 VGYGEVEET
+73 YGE
-82 ENIDFSCPLDQAL
+82 D
-95 LNDMYLDPEGSITLQ
+95 
-110 LGFLIQSSET
+110 ET
-120 SGGDE
+120 SGGPLCTGGEANAPDTISATATKGE
-125 LLLSLQRDAEV
+125 WNLSGTGENPGSHEVNLTWHNQSLLSGVVDGLSKSQIESQLSFGDDALGAYN
-136 LAQQEFTFDTYSN
+136 LAVTVDADAFD
-149 EQITWQIQ
+149 
-157 VSENMTFW
+157 
-165 EQGSTPQ
+165 G
-172 LKIQFNKP
+172 
-180 GPTAL
+180 AL
-185 ECLNPQ
+185 C
-191 KALAG
+191 
-196 CDPKFRL
+196 
-203 YYSDNTEGME
+203 SH
-213 VEGMFP
+213 
-219 IINESDPAAIN
+219 
-230 PNGPGSDDDAS
+230 DDDGEEVQTTVS
-241 AMAVGDGSLPVFLFA
+241 VLVLDFTLLDENGEQLVAMAVGDGSLPLALFA
-256 GWIFPVVFLVGYVST
+256 AWIFPVVFLIGYIST

-277 HLDLDLNE
+277 QLDLEFGE
-285 PEEILEG
+285 PETEMLDG
-292 ESTSDGDTLV
+292 ESTSDGETLV
-302 DSYSARVI
+302 DSYRARVI
-310 TLSALY
+310 TLSLLY

-337 GADAGDLAFLL
+337 GADAGDLAYLL

-354 WSFKFLWGPVID
+354 WSFKFLWGPIID

-379 ILVAQTGMVVLLIT
+379 ILIAQTGMVTLLVI

-407 GGLFFVYNVF
+407 GALFFVYNVF

-464 GTVGIRGAFLI
+464 GIVGIKGAFLI
-475 QIPILLVI
+475 QIPILVAI
-483 MMVPLFMR
+483 MLVPLFMR

-502 EGGAIM
+502 EGEAFEQEAVPGE
-508 AEDEA
+508 EDE
-513 GLPSVGGTDFGVTPD
+513 GVRDF
-528 AVLEDQSHDDA
+528 A
-539 DGARNFGVILGN
+539 VILSN

-564 IVVSLVISLA
+564 IAVSLVISLA

-611 AMAGGELGRRFGGKT
+611 AMAGGELGRRFGGKS
-626 MLMFA
+626 MLMYA
-631 ALGASLTTLT
+631 ALSASLTTLV
-641 WGMFDSMW
+641 WGTFDNLW

-657 VWMIHTF
+657 VWIVHTF
-664 LWSIV
+664 LWAIV

-705 QLAPIFAARYDY
+705 QLAPIFAERYNY

-722 IAAMLE
+722 IAAVLE
-728 TFVILAALFIDPSE
+728 TFVVLAALFIDPEE
-742 TRRTLGQD
+742 TDRHFSILN
-750 PLVVE
+750 E